1 MGGNRNAKGSAPN
14 KGAEFAAASTKT
26 AAGQGQSAVKLLL
39 DTCTFLWL
47 AGGQS
52 LSAVA
57 ANAIREPSNEILL
70 SAVSAWE
77 IAVKHA
83 SRRLSLPEP
92 PERLIP
98 TERRLR
104 GIATLLLDEDA
115 SFHLARLPRLHR
127 DPFDRMLICQ
137 AIAHGLAIITP
148 DPLITQYPVRVIW

>member
-1 MGGNRNAKGSAPN
+1 M
-14 KGAEFAAASTKT
+14 
-26 AAGQGQSAVKLLL
+26 KLLL

-47 AGGQS
+47 AGGES
-52 LSAVA
+52 LSPA
-57 ANAIREPSNEILL
+57 AADVIREPSNDVLL
-70 SAVSAWE
+70 STVSAWE

-83 SRRLSLPEP
+83 NGRLSLPEP

-104 GIATLLLDEDA
+104 GIAPLLLDEDA

-137 AIAHGLAIITP
+137 SIAHGLAIVTP